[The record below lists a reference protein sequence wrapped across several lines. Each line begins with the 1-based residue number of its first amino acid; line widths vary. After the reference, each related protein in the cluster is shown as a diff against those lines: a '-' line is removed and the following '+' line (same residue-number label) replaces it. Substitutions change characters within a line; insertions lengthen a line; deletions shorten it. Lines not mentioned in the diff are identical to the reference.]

1 MEYKKYLFLKR
12 ASKFIWMFLSVI
24 MIAVVFLG
32 FWLMS
37 KMWPIFFW
45 VVVAV
50 LVSVVI
56 IDFVVFRQEQKQ

>member
-1 MEYKKYLFLKR
+1 MDYKKYLLLKR
-12 ASKFIWMFLSVI
+12 TSKAVWIFLL
-24 MIAVVFLG
+24 VVAFVALLLG
-32 FWLMS
+32 FWLVN